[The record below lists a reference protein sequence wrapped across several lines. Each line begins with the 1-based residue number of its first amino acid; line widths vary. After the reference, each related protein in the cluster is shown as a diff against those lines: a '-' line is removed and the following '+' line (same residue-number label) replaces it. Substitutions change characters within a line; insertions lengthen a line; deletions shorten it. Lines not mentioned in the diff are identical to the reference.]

1 MPEFLPGAVFSGIL
15 TVAFVIVQRVRAGK
29 PRLSAWKLGL
39 IGIAAAFVIPWALA
53 LSAKAW
59 RATPALPA
67 LPVVTFDQVFIGSLV
82 ALLGLAIGYRPGGR
96 PLVPLWAGLLT
107 GVAFAILLPP
117 FLDFVTG
124 AYQRPSLRADVNHC
138 TRGMTGQVQPR
149 EVVNICDE
157 PIAVGLCLPGETN
170 PAPCAQTEILQPGQ
184 TARFDPGEAQLSS
197 LPSNPNGLT
206 VVACRPPARPSRMQT
221 TIGRG
226 YEGVCLPPSPAVRHS
241 GHSAISLR
249 TFHSP

>member
-15 TVAFVIVQRVRAGK
+15 TVVFVIVQRARAGK
-29 PRLSAWKLGL
+29 PRLAVWKLGL

-59 RATPALPA
+59 RATPVLPA
-67 LPVVTFDQVFIGSLV
+67 LPVITFDQVFIGAWV
-82 ALLGLAIGYRPGGR
+82 ALAVLAISHRPGRR

-107 GVAFAILLPP
+107 GVAFAVLLPP
-117 FLDFVTG
+117 FLYLVTG
-124 AYQRPSLRADVNHC
+124 SYQRASLRADVNHC
-138 TRGMTGQVQPR
+138 TRGMTGQSQPR

-184 TARFDPGEAQLSS
+184 TARFDPGEAHVSS
-197 LPSNPNGLT
+197 LPSNLDGLT
-206 VVACRPPARPSRMQT
+206 VVACRPPARPSRMKT
-221 TIGRG
+221 TMGRG
-226 YEGVCLPPSPAVRHS
+226 YEGVCLPP
-241 GHSAISLR
+241 G
-249 TFHSP
+249 